1 MSLLLPTKLKNLYSL
16 LTEEQK
22 NEVKR
27 TGLGVTSQ
35 VLREGIELS
44 RMLTDPSESQI
55 QSTEDFL
62 EKLYTQVAGLENIE
76 RVQRGD
82 REVVTI
88 AEPESGAAQ
97 VIRDIG
103 SFAGT
108 MVGLGKIAKP
118 LQALKPVQ
126 KATQVAPKTVAT
138 TGFVARGETAAQLS
152 LNPYQEN
159 FANILG
165 DMIDDDSEGF
175 ASDLE
180 KYMLE
185 PIKSSQEKSELQ
197 NRLGLLAEG
206 LIFTGAFGAV
216 GAGIRNR
223 EAISKSFFNTLDS
236 IKGQRP
242 EVVDAFLNKIRR
254 LKRQD
259 KDFRSLALQKR
270 QQAIVKG
277 EQQLF
282 PTRDYNLGD
291 IDALDEKVLGLR
303 KLSTIAPI
311 RSLSNFIAKTNPF
324 TPRGGRSE
332 LLHENYLKT
341 QNAKEKWN
349 ATIDHVGRNL
359 ENAIN
364 DIHKA
369 VGGNKEDVI
378 ENINK
383 ILFTDFRVPTTITSK
398 GIRIGK
404 TQQSAFDKEL
414 LKFPEKARK
423 PIKKARNLQDQL
435 SKLLLRIENIAP
447 EDKKIIEEQLGFY
460 VRESYR
466 MFEDSGYTPSI
477 QVYNTARR
485 FVKSEIKRKNP
496 DINDLQLRLQVQSE
510 MDKLA
515 GGRGQFAN
523 ISSGFESF
531 GKIKEG
537 ILVEKQ
543 EIPPAI
549 KAYLGEITDP
559 TDKLLLSMKKI
570 AQFVEDSNFHNQAF
584 RDGKDIYFHKKNNVP
599 GFTAQIPMY
608 EGVKVQPFGNLSGYY
623 TTPQLAEYYTKRY
636 QQGGSKVIESL
647 PPFLKEFWQ
656 SLLFLK
662 SQSQKSATTR
672 RITTHIKNIVGGGQI
687 TGANGFKLLNPKTI
701 SESFKT
707 VYSQLTRTSNIEQ
720 QQFIEE
726 LAGQGVL
733 NKNAII
739 NDLKN
744 MSKDASNISFFGA
757 KPLQYLESLAKKTP
771 GVKKL
776 LKGDEK
782 VTELYIAEDD
792 FWKINM
798 YLNEKKHLDTF
809 NKALP
814 QGPNAIRFDKFRYD
828 TPEKLQNEAGRLTRN
843 GLPNYDLV
851 PDNLKELR
859 TIPFIGTFFSFLSES
874 MRLAGTIPRQINNE
888 FKIARELKDM
898 GANEAS
904 KIMKS
909 RAMDR
914 ATGFTTFG
922 IGGSA
927 AATSI
932 ANLAIG
938 TGADVIDN
946 IKPFLPEWM
955 QNDNIVYTV
964 NEEGVPIVYNIT
976 PWDAFDFPRKPI
988 QNFVHKTVNKDLTEE
1003 ELKQYDNEL
1012 LTEMLTPFFGESLTQ
1027 ETLNAYIFRDG
1038 VTADGR
1044 LLKNPFNRLEVYDP
1058 DREGERLNPTNLKI
1072 IAMNL
1077 VETLE
1082 PGTVTDTRKYFRD
1095 KFGKE
1100 MTSLDQKIYREE
1112 AMFKWLT
1119 GFGGIPFNKEYVE
1132 NIYSFKIN
1140 DFKNDKDKANTQ
1152 IYRAITD
1159 EMTKEKF
1166 LDNYLNA
1173 NREYY
1178 KSYKKL
1184 HTLTEAAE
1192 NLELNTLQILK
1203 DNGVSESDRYSFLG
1217 GNRYF
1222 KPLSITEPMQK
1233 RILES
1238 PSLQKEYIDILLEV
1252 DKLSRTLNQL
1262 PVLVDPENEK
1272 EITIPLS
1279 DEVNEIFKDLRL
1291 PKSTGGLVSGP
1302 EVSDTKENP
1311 ADRVDPFTGAPY
1323 SDQMARLG
1331 FNRGSIV
1338 DIQKVGNKSV
1348 RTYEDGSTEE
1358 IEIPE
1363 EIRNEPGL
1371 RMVAP
1376 IIELLGGVGILKGGK
1391 VVKEVGEE
1399 VLEKRAVPKILYH
1412 GSGERG
1418 LKEIIPSYRRTKTP
1432 NPALQRGV
1440 FTNPSIDNVVK
1451 FTGEKGSVYGLDV
1464 SDISSF
1470 KNLLSISKN
1479 KVLNADKPNKSL
1491 LKALDKEIKDFK
1503 TTKKTGLLQQGE
1515 ISKSKQLQQFKD
1527 DMLNKDNYITGIT
1540 PAVDDFL
1547 RRQKVDVVKTTPNF
1561 RNPDKVPNFILL
1573 RDSVPVKDE
1582 FLTKLQNNKYYIQKD

>member
-1 MSLLLPTKLKNLYSL
+1 MALTTFKNLYGL
-16 LTEEQK
+16 LTDKQK
-22 NEVKR
+22 QELKR
-27 TGLGVTSQ
+27 TGAGVTSQ
-35 VLREGIELS
+35 VVREGIELY
-44 RMLTDPSESQI
+44 RMFDKPTEKEVL
-55 QSTEDFL
+55 STENFL
-62 EKLYTQVAGLENIE
+62 ENLYSNVVGAENVE
-76 RVQRGD
+76 RVQRGE

-88 AEPESGAAQ
+88 AEPESTAAQ
-97 VIRDIG
+97 IVRDIG
-103 SFAGT
+103 SFGASLAG
-108 MVGLGKIAKP
+108 VGKVAKP
-118 LQALKPVQ
+118 LQALQFTK
-126 KATQVAPKTVAT
+126 KAKAVAPKTT
-138 TGFVARGETAAQLS
+138 KTLGFVAKGETAAQLS

-159 FANILG
+159 FANVLG
-165 DMIDDDSEGF
+165 DMIDDDGQGF
-175 ASDLE
+175 AADIE

-185 PIKSSQEKSELQ
+185 PIKSSQEKTELE

-216 GAGIRNR
+216 GSAIRNR
-223 EAISKSFFNTLDS
+223 EQINKTFLNTLDS
-236 IKGQRP
+236 IKIKKP
-242 EVVDAFLNKIRR
+242 EVVDAFLNKVKRI
-254 LKRQD
+254 KRQD
-259 KDFRSLALQKR
+259 KDFRTLALQKR
-270 QQAIVKG
+270 QEAIVKG
-277 EQQLF
+277 EKQLF
-282 PTRDYNLGD
+282 PTQDYNLGD

-303 KLSTIAPI
+303 KFSTIAPI

-324 TPRGGRSE
+324 TPQGGRSE

-341 QNAKEKWN
+341 QNTKEKWN

-359 ENAIN
+359 ENSIN

-369 VGGNKEDVI
+369 VGGNKENVI
-378 ENINK
+378 KDINK

-398 GIRIGK
+398 GISIGK

-414 LKFPEKARK
+414 LKFPEKARQ

-477 QVYNTARR
+477 QTYNTARR

-496 DINDLQLRLQVQSE
+496 DINDLELRLEVQSE

-559 TDKLLLSMKKI
+559 TDKLLLSMRKI

-584 RDGKDIYFHKKNNVP
+584 RDGKDIYFHKEDNIP
-599 GFTAQIPMY
+599 GFTEQIPIY
-608 EGVKVQPFGNLSGYY
+608 DGVKVQPFGDLAGYH
-623 TTPQLAEYYTKRY
+623 TTPQLHEYYTKRH
-636 QQGGSKVIESL
+636 QQGLSTFIREKGLVANT
-647 PPFLKEFWQ
+647 WRG
-656 SLLFLK
+656 LLYIK
-662 SQSQKSATTR
+662 SQAQKSATTR
-672 RITTHIKNIVGGGQI
+672 RASTHIKNIVGGGQI

-707 VYSQLTRTSNIEQ
+707 VYGQLNRTSDIEQ
-720 QQFIEE
+720 QRFIEE

-744 MSKDASNISFFGA
+744 MSKDASNLNFYGY
-757 KPLQYLESLAKKTP
+757 KPLQYLESRARNSPVIKQ
-771 GVKKL
+771 L

-798 YLNEKKHLDTF
+798 YLNEKKHLDDFT
-809 NKALP
+809 KALP
-814 QGPNAIRFDKFRYD
+814 QGPNATRFDKFRYD
-828 TPEKLQNEAGRLTRN
+828 TPEKLNNKAGELTRN

-859 TIPFIGTFFSFLSES
+859 SVPFIGTFFSFLSES

-898 GANEAS
+898 GADEAS
-904 KIMKS
+904 EIMKS

-922 IGGSA
+922 IGGGA
-927 AATSI
+927 AATAI

-955 QNDNIVYTV
+955 QNDNVVYSV

-988 QNFVHKTVNKDLTEE
+988 QNFINKTVNKDLTEE
-1003 ELKQYDNEL
+1003 ELKQYDNQL

-1027 ETLNAYIFRDG
+1027 ETLNAYLFRDG
-1038 VTADGR
+1038 VNADGR
-1044 LLKNPFNRLEVYDP
+1044 ILKNPFNRLEVYDP
-1058 DREGERLNPTNLKI
+1058 DREGGKLNSTNLKI
-1072 IAMNL
+1072 VAMNL

-1100 MTSLDQKIYREE
+1100 MTALDQKIYREE

-1132 NIYSFKIN
+1132 NIYSFKIS
-1140 DFKNDKDKANTQ
+1140 DFKKSQEKARNQ

-1159 EMTKEKF
+1159 EMTREEF
-1166 LDNYLNA
+1166 VNNYLTA
-1173 NREYY
+1173 NRSYY
-1178 KSYKKL
+1178 KAYKNL
-1184 HTLTEAAE
+1184 HTLTEAAQ
-1192 NLELNTLQILK
+1192 NLDLNSLKILK
-1203 DNGVSESDRYSFLG
+1203 DNGVSKRDRISFTG
-1217 GNRYF
+1217 ANRYF
-1222 KPLSITEPMQK
+1222 TPLQLTEQMKQQIIK
-1233 RILES
+1233 S
-1238 PSLQKEYIDILLEV
+1238 PSLRPEYFNILIDINE
-1252 DKLSRTLNQL
+1252 LSRNLNQL
-1262 PVLVDPENEK
+1262 PVLVDPVNK
-1272 EITIPLS
+1272 QEIEIPVS
-1279 DEVNEIFKDLRL
+1279 DEIDEIFKNLRL
-1291 PKSTGGLVSGP
+1291 PKSTGGIVKGKDDVP
-1302 EVSDTKENP
+1302 YTKENP
-1311 ADRVDPFTGAPY
+1311 ADRVDPFTGQPY
-1323 SDQMARLG
+1323 STQMEELG
-1331 FNRGSIV
+1331 LNVF
-1338 DIQKVGNKSV
+1338 Q
-1348 RTYEDGSTEE
+1348 EE
-1358 IEIPE
+1358 
-1363 EIRNEPGL
+1363 
-1371 RMVAP
+1371 
-1376 IIELLGGVGILKGGK
+1376 
-1391 VVKEVGEE
+1391 
-1399 VLEKRAVPKILYH
+1399 
-1412 GSGERG
+1412 
-1418 LKEIIPSYRRTKTP
+1418 
-1432 NPALQRGV
+1432 
-1440 FTNPSIDNVVK
+1440 
-1451 FTGEKGSVYGLDV
+1451 
-1464 SDISSF
+1464 
-1470 KNLLSISKN
+1470 
-1479 KVLNADKPNKSL
+1479 
-1491 LKALDKEIKDFK
+1491 
-1503 TTKKTGLLQQGE
+1503 
-1515 ISKSKQLQQFKD
+1515 
-1527 DMLNKDNYITGIT
+1527 
-1540 PAVDDFL
+1540 
-1547 RRQKVDVVKTTPNF
+1547 
-1561 RNPDKVPNFILL
+1561 
-1573 RDSVPVKDE
+1573 
-1582 FLTKLQNNKYYIQKD
+1582 

>member
-1 MSLLLPTKLKNLYSL
+1 MALTTFKNLYGL
-16 LTEEQK
+16 LTDKQK
-22 NEVKR
+22 QELKR
-27 TGLGVTSQ
+27 TGAGVTSQ
-35 VLREGIELS
+35 VVREGIELY
-44 RMLTDPSESQI
+44 RMFDKPTEEEVL
-55 QSTEDFL
+55 STENFL
-62 EKLYTQVAGLENIE
+62 ENLYSNVVGAENVE
-76 RVQRGD
+76 RVQRGE

-88 AEPESGAAQ
+88 AEPESTAAQ
-97 VIRDIG
+97 IVRDIG
-103 SFAGT
+103 SFGASLAG
-108 MVGLGKIAKP
+108 VGKVAKP
-118 LQALKPVQ
+118 LQALQFTK
-126 KATQVAPKTVAT
+126 KAKAVAPKTT
-138 TGFVARGETAAQLS
+138 KTLGFVAKGETAAQLS

-159 FANILG
+159 FANVLG
-165 DMIDDDSEGF
+165 DMIDDDGQGF
-175 ASDLE
+175 AADIE

-185 PIKSSQEKSELQ
+185 PIKSSQEKTELE

-216 GAGIRNR
+216 GSAIRNR
-223 EAISKSFFNTLDS
+223 EQINKTFLNTLDS
-236 IKGQRP
+236 IKIEKP
-242 EVVDAFLNKIRR
+242 EVVDAFLNKVKRI
-254 LKRQD
+254 KRQD
-259 KDFRSLALQKR
+259 KDLRTLALQKR
-270 QQAIVKG
+270 QEAIVKG

-282 PTRDYNLGD
+282 PTQDYNLGD

-303 KLSTIAPI
+303 KFSTISPI
-311 RSLSNFIAKTNPF
+311 RNLSNFIAKTNPF
-324 TPRGGRSE
+324 TPQGGRSE

-341 QNAKEKWN
+341 QNTKEKWN

-369 VGGNKEDVI
+369 VGGNKEDVLKD
-378 ENINK
+378 INK

-398 GIRIGK
+398 GISIGK

-414 LKFPEKARK
+414 LKFPEEARQ

-435 SKLLLRIENIAP
+435 SRLLLRIENISP

-466 MFEDSGYTPSI
+466 MFEDSGYTPTI

-496 DINDLQLRLQVQSE
+496 DINDLQLRLQIQSE

-515 GGRGQFAN
+515 GGKGQFAN

-608 EGVKVQPFGNLSGYY
+608 GGVKVQPFGDLAGYY

-636 QQGGSKVIESL
+636 QQGSSKLVEGL
-647 PPFLKEFWQ
+647 PPILKEFWQ
-656 SLLFLK
+656 GLLYIK
-662 SQSQKSATTR
+662 SQAQKSATTR
-672 RITTHIKNIVGGGQI
+672 RASTHIKNIVGGGQI

-707 VYSQLTRTSNIEQ
+707 VYGQLNRTSDIEQ
-720 QQFIEE
+720 QRFIEE
-726 LAGQGVL
+726 LSGQGVL
-733 NKNAII
+733 NKNAVI

-744 MSKDASNISFFGA
+744 MSKDASNVSVFGT
-757 KPLQYLESLAKKTP
+757 KPLQYLESRAKNSPVIKQ
-771 GVKKL
+771 L

-798 YLNEKKHLDTF
+798 YLNEKKHLDDF

-814 QGPNAIRFDKFRYD
+814 QGPNATRFDKFRYD
-828 TPEKLQNEAGRLTRN
+828 TPEKIQNEAGKLTRN

-859 TIPFIGTFFSFLSES
+859 SVPFIGTFFSFLSES

-898 GANEAS
+898 GADEAS
-904 KIMKS
+904 EIMKS

-922 IGGSA
+922 IGGGA
-927 AATSI
+927 AATAI

-955 QNDNIVYTV
+955 QNDNVVYSI

-988 QNFVHKTVNKDLTEE
+988 QNLINKTVNKDLTEE

-1012 LTEMLTPFFGESLTQ
+1012 LSEMLTPFFGESLTQ
-1027 ETLNAYIFRDG
+1027 ETLNAYLFRDG
-1038 VTADGR
+1038 VNADGR

-1058 DREGERLNPTNLKI
+1058 DREGGKLNSTNLKI
-1072 IAMNL
+1072 VAMNL

-1100 MTSLDQKIYREE
+1100 MTALDQKIYREE
-1112 AMFKWLT
+1112 AVFKWLT

-1132 NIYSFKIN
+1132 NIYSFKIS
-1140 DFKNDKDKANTQ
+1140 DFKESQKKARNQ

-1159 EMTKEKF
+1159 EMTREEF
-1166 LDNYLNA
+1166 VNNYLTA
-1173 NREYY
+1173 NRSYY
-1178 KSYKKL
+1178 KGYKNL
-1184 HTLTEAAE
+1184 HTLTEAAQ
-1192 NLELNTLQILK
+1192 NLDLNTLKILK
-1203 DNGVSESDRYSFLG
+1203 DNGVSKRDRISFTG
-1217 GNRYF
+1217 ANRYF
-1222 KPLSITEPMQK
+1222 TPLQLTEQMKQQIIK
-1233 RILES
+1233 S
-1238 PSLQKEYIDILLEV
+1238 PSLRPEYFNILIDINE
-1252 DKLSRTLNQL
+1252 LSRNLNQL
-1262 PVLVDPENEK
+1262 PVLVDPVNK
-1272 EITIPLS
+1272 QEIEIPVS
-1279 DEVNEIFKDLRL
+1279 DEIDEIFKNLRI
-1291 PKSTGGLVSGP
+1291 PKSTGGLIEGEDVP
-1302 EVSDTKENP
+1302 FTKDNP
-1311 ADRVDPFTGAPY
+1311 ADRINPFTGQPY
-1323 SDQMARLG
+1323 SAQMEELG
-1331 FNRGSIV
+1331 LNVF
-1338 DIQKVGNKSV
+1338 QK
-1348 RTYEDGSTEE
+1348 R
-1358 IEIPE
+1358 
-1363 EIRNEPGL
+1363 
-1371 RMVAP
+1371 
-1376 IIELLGGVGILKGGK
+1376 
-1391 VVKEVGEE
+1391 
-1399 VLEKRAVPKILYH
+1399 
-1412 GSGERG
+1412 
-1418 LKEIIPSYRRTKTP
+1418 
-1432 NPALQRGV
+1432 
-1440 FTNPSIDNVVK
+1440 
-1451 FTGEKGSVYGLDV
+1451 
-1464 SDISSF
+1464 
-1470 KNLLSISKN
+1470 
-1479 KVLNADKPNKSL
+1479 
-1491 LKALDKEIKDFK
+1491 
-1503 TTKKTGLLQQGE
+1503 
-1515 ISKSKQLQQFKD
+1515 
-1527 DMLNKDNYITGIT
+1527 
-1540 PAVDDFL
+1540 
-1547 RRQKVDVVKTTPNF
+1547 
-1561 RNPDKVPNFILL
+1561 
-1573 RDSVPVKDE
+1573 
-1582 FLTKLQNNKYYIQKD
+1582 

>member
-1 MSLLLPTKLKNLYSL
+1 
-16 LTEEQK
+16 
-22 NEVKR
+22 
-27 TGLGVTSQ
+27 
-35 VLREGIELS
+35 
-44 RMLTDPSESQI
+44 
-55 QSTEDFL
+55 
-62 EKLYTQVAGLENIE
+62 
-76 RVQRGD
+76 
-82 REVVTI
+82 
-88 AEPESGAAQ
+88 
-97 VIRDIG
+97 
-103 SFAGT
+103 
-108 MVGLGKIAKP
+108 
-118 LQALKPVQ
+118 
-126 KATQVAPKTVAT
+126 
-138 TGFVARGETAAQLS
+138 
-152 LNPYQEN
+152 
-159 FANILG
+159 
-165 DMIDDDSEGF
+165 
-175 ASDLE
+175 
-180 KYMLE
+180 
-185 PIKSSQEKSELQ
+185 
-197 NRLGLLAEG
+197 
-206 LIFTGAFGAV
+206 
-216 GAGIRNR
+216 
-223 EAISKSFFNTLDS
+223 
-236 IKGQRP
+236 
-242 EVVDAFLNKIRR
+242 
-254 LKRQD
+254 
-259 KDFRSLALQKR
+259 
-270 QQAIVKG
+270 
-277 EQQLF
+277 
-282 PTRDYNLGD
+282 
-291 IDALDEKVLGLR
+291 
-303 KLSTIAPI
+303 
-311 RSLSNFIAKTNPF
+311 
-324 TPRGGRSE
+324 
-332 LLHENYLKT
+332 
-341 QNAKEKWN
+341 
-349 ATIDHVGRNL
+349 
-359 ENAIN
+359 
-364 DIHKA
+364 
-369 VGGNKEDVI
+369 
-378 ENINK
+378 
-383 ILFTDFRVPTTITSK
+383 
-398 GIRIGK
+398 
-404 TQQSAFDKEL
+404 
-414 LKFPEKARK
+414 
-423 PIKKARNLQDQL
+423 
-435 SKLLLRIENIAP
+435 
-447 EDKKIIEEQLGFY
+447 
-460 VRESYR
+460 
-466 MFEDSGYTPSI
+466 
-477 QVYNTARR
+477 
-485 FVKSEIKRKNP
+485 
-496 DINDLQLRLQVQSE
+496 
-510 MDKLA
+510 
-515 GGRGQFAN
+515 
-523 ISSGFESF
+523 
-531 GKIKEG
+531 
-537 ILVEKQ
+537 
-543 EIPPAI
+543 
-549 KAYLGEITDP
+549 
-559 TDKLLLSMKKI
+559 
-570 AQFVEDSNFHNQAF
+570 
-584 RDGKDIYFHKKNNVP
+584 
-599 GFTAQIPMY
+599 
-608 EGVKVQPFGNLSGYY
+608 
-623 TTPQLAEYYTKRY
+623 
-636 QQGGSKVIESL
+636 
-647 PPFLKEFWQ
+647 
-656 SLLFLK
+656 
-662 SQSQKSATTR
+662 
-672 RITTHIKNIVGGGQI
+672 
-687 TGANGFKLLNPKTI
+687 
-701 SESFKT
+701 
-707 VYSQLTRTSNIEQ
+707 
-720 QQFIEE
+720 
-726 LAGQGVL
+726 
-733 NKNAII
+733 
-739 NDLKN
+739 
-744 MSKDASNISFFGA
+744 
-757 KPLQYLESLAKKTP
+757 
-771 GVKKL
+771 
-776 LKGDEK
+776 
-782 VTELYIAEDD
+782 
-792 FWKINM
+792 
-798 YLNEKKHLDTF
+798 
-809 NKALP
+809 
-814 QGPNAIRFDKFRYD
+814 
-828 TPEKLQNEAGRLTRN
+828 
-843 GLPNYDLV
+843 
-851 PDNLKELR
+851 
-859 TIPFIGTFFSFLSES
+859 
-874 MRLAGTIPRQINNE
+874 
-888 FKIARELKDM
+888 
-898 GANEAS
+898 
-904 KIMKS
+904 
-909 RAMDR
+909 
-914 ATGFTTFG
+914 
-922 IGGSA
+922 
-927 AATSI
+927 
-932 ANLAIG
+932 
-938 TGADVIDN
+938 
-946 IKPFLPEWM
+946 
-955 QNDNIVYTV
+955 
-964 NEEGVPIVYNIT
+964 
-976 PWDAFDFPRKPI
+976 
-988 QNFVHKTVNKDLTEE
+988 
-1003 ELKQYDNEL
+1003 
-1012 LTEMLTPFFGESLTQ
+1012 MLTPCFGESLTQ

-1376 IIELLGGVGILKGGK
+1376 IVELLGGVGILKGGK

>member
-1 MSLLLPTKLKNLYSL
+1 
-16 LTEEQK
+16 
-22 NEVKR
+22 
-27 TGLGVTSQ
+27 
-35 VLREGIELS
+35 
-44 RMLTDPSESQI
+44 
-55 QSTEDFL
+55 
-62 EKLYTQVAGLENIE
+62 
-76 RVQRGD
+76 
-82 REVVTI
+82 
-88 AEPESGAAQ
+88 
-97 VIRDIG
+97 
-103 SFAGT
+103 
-108 MVGLGKIAKP
+108 
-118 LQALKPVQ
+118 
-126 KATQVAPKTVAT
+126 
-138 TGFVARGETAAQLS
+138 
-152 LNPYQEN
+152 
-159 FANILG
+159 
-165 DMIDDDSEGF
+165 
-175 ASDLE
+175 
-180 KYMLE
+180 
-185 PIKSSQEKSELQ
+185 
-197 NRLGLLAEG
+197 
-206 LIFTGAFGAV
+206 
-216 GAGIRNR
+216 
-223 EAISKSFFNTLDS
+223 
-236 IKGQRP
+236 
-242 EVVDAFLNKIRR
+242 
-254 LKRQD
+254 
-259 KDFRSLALQKR
+259 
-270 QQAIVKG
+270 
-277 EQQLF
+277 
-282 PTRDYNLGD
+282 
-291 IDALDEKVLGLR
+291 
-303 KLSTIAPI
+303 
-311 RSLSNFIAKTNPF
+311 
-324 TPRGGRSE
+324 
-332 LLHENYLKT
+332 
-341 QNAKEKWN
+341 
-349 ATIDHVGRNL
+349 
-359 ENAIN
+359 
-364 DIHKA
+364 
-369 VGGNKEDVI
+369 
-378 ENINK
+378 
-383 ILFTDFRVPTTITSK
+383 
-398 GIRIGK
+398 
-404 TQQSAFDKEL
+404 
-414 LKFPEKARK
+414 
-423 PIKKARNLQDQL
+423 
-435 SKLLLRIENIAP
+435 
-447 EDKKIIEEQLGFY
+447 
-460 VRESYR
+460 
-466 MFEDSGYTPSI
+466 
-477 QVYNTARR
+477 
-485 FVKSEIKRKNP
+485 
-496 DINDLQLRLQVQSE
+496 
-510 MDKLA
+510 
-515 GGRGQFAN
+515 
-523 ISSGFESF
+523 
-531 GKIKEG
+531 
-537 ILVEKQ
+537 
-543 EIPPAI
+543 
-549 KAYLGEITDP
+549 
-559 TDKLLLSMKKI
+559 
-570 AQFVEDSNFHNQAF
+570 
-584 RDGKDIYFHKKNNVP
+584 
-599 GFTAQIPMY
+599 
-608 EGVKVQPFGNLSGYY
+608 
-623 TTPQLAEYYTKRY
+623 
-636 QQGGSKVIESL
+636 
-647 PPFLKEFWQ
+647 
-656 SLLFLK
+656 
-662 SQSQKSATTR
+662 
-672 RITTHIKNIVGGGQI
+672 
-687 TGANGFKLLNPKTI
+687 
-701 SESFKT
+701 
-707 VYSQLTRTSNIEQ
+707 
-720 QQFIEE
+720 
-726 LAGQGVL
+726 
-733 NKNAII
+733 
-739 NDLKN
+739 
-744 MSKDASNISFFGA
+744 
-757 KPLQYLESLAKKTP
+757 
-771 GVKKL
+771 
-776 LKGDEK
+776 
-782 VTELYIAEDD
+782 
-792 FWKINM
+792 
-798 YLNEKKHLDTF
+798 
-809 NKALP
+809 
-814 QGPNAIRFDKFRYD
+814 
-828 TPEKLQNEAGRLTRN
+828 
-843 GLPNYDLV
+843 
-851 PDNLKELR
+851 
-859 TIPFIGTFFSFLSES
+859 
-874 MRLAGTIPRQINNE
+874 
-888 FKIARELKDM
+888 
-898 GANEAS
+898 
-904 KIMKS
+904 
-909 RAMDR
+909 
-914 ATGFTTFG
+914 
-922 IGGSA
+922 
-927 AATSI
+927 
-932 ANLAIG
+932 
-938 TGADVIDN
+938 
-946 IKPFLPEWM
+946 
-955 QNDNIVYTV
+955 
-964 NEEGVPIVYNIT
+964 
-976 PWDAFDFPRKPI
+976 
-988 QNFVHKTVNKDLTEE
+988 
-1003 ELKQYDNEL
+1003 
-1012 LTEMLTPFFGESLTQ
+1012 
-1027 ETLNAYIFRDG
+1027 
-1038 VTADGR
+1038 
-1044 LLKNPFNRLEVYDP
+1044 
-1058 DREGERLNPTNLKI
+1058 
-1072 IAMNL
+1072 MNL

-1376 IIELLGGVGILKGGK
+1376 IVELLGGVGILKGGK

>member
-1 MSLLLPTKLKNLYSL
+1 
-16 LTEEQK
+16 
-22 NEVKR
+22 
-27 TGLGVTSQ
+27 
-35 VLREGIELS
+35 
-44 RMLTDPSESQI
+44 
-55 QSTEDFL
+55 
-62 EKLYTQVAGLENIE
+62 
-76 RVQRGD
+76 
-82 REVVTI
+82 
-88 AEPESGAAQ
+88 
-97 VIRDIG
+97 
-103 SFAGT
+103 
-108 MVGLGKIAKP
+108 
-118 LQALKPVQ
+118 
-126 KATQVAPKTVAT
+126 
-138 TGFVARGETAAQLS
+138 
-152 LNPYQEN
+152 
-159 FANILG
+159 
-165 DMIDDDSEGF
+165 
-175 ASDLE
+175 
-180 KYMLE
+180 
-185 PIKSSQEKSELQ
+185 
-197 NRLGLLAEG
+197 
-206 LIFTGAFGAV
+206 
-216 GAGIRNR
+216 
-223 EAISKSFFNTLDS
+223 
-236 IKGQRP
+236 
-242 EVVDAFLNKIRR
+242 
-254 LKRQD
+254 
-259 KDFRSLALQKR
+259 
-270 QQAIVKG
+270 
-277 EQQLF
+277 
-282 PTRDYNLGD
+282 
-291 IDALDEKVLGLR
+291 
-303 KLSTIAPI
+303 
-311 RSLSNFIAKTNPF
+311 
-324 TPRGGRSE
+324 
-332 LLHENYLKT
+332 
-341 QNAKEKWN
+341 
-349 ATIDHVGRNL
+349 
-359 ENAIN
+359 
-364 DIHKA
+364 
-369 VGGNKEDVI
+369 
-378 ENINK
+378 
-383 ILFTDFRVPTTITSK
+383 
-398 GIRIGK
+398 
-404 TQQSAFDKEL
+404 
-414 LKFPEKARK
+414 
-423 PIKKARNLQDQL
+423 
-435 SKLLLRIENIAP
+435 
-447 EDKKIIEEQLGFY
+447 
-460 VRESYR
+460 
-466 MFEDSGYTPSI
+466 
-477 QVYNTARR
+477 
-485 FVKSEIKRKNP
+485 
-496 DINDLQLRLQVQSE
+496 
-510 MDKLA
+510 
-515 GGRGQFAN
+515 
-523 ISSGFESF
+523 
-531 GKIKEG
+531 
-537 ILVEKQ
+537 
-543 EIPPAI
+543 
-549 KAYLGEITDP
+549 
-559 TDKLLLSMKKI
+559 
-570 AQFVEDSNFHNQAF
+570 
-584 RDGKDIYFHKKNNVP
+584 
-599 GFTAQIPMY
+599 
-608 EGVKVQPFGNLSGYY
+608 
-623 TTPQLAEYYTKRY
+623 
-636 QQGGSKVIESL
+636 
-647 PPFLKEFWQ
+647 
-656 SLLFLK
+656 
-662 SQSQKSATTR
+662 
-672 RITTHIKNIVGGGQI
+672 
-687 TGANGFKLLNPKTI
+687 
-701 SESFKT
+701 
-707 VYSQLTRTSNIEQ
+707 
-720 QQFIEE
+720 
-726 LAGQGVL
+726 
-733 NKNAII
+733 
-739 NDLKN
+739 
-744 MSKDASNISFFGA
+744 
-757 KPLQYLESLAKKTP
+757 
-771 GVKKL
+771 
-776 LKGDEK
+776 
-782 VTELYIAEDD
+782 
-792 FWKINM
+792 
-798 YLNEKKHLDTF
+798 
-809 NKALP
+809 
-814 QGPNAIRFDKFRYD
+814 
-828 TPEKLQNEAGRLTRN
+828 
-843 GLPNYDLV
+843 
-851 PDNLKELR
+851 
-859 TIPFIGTFFSFLSES
+859 
-874 MRLAGTIPRQINNE
+874 
-888 FKIARELKDM
+888 
-898 GANEAS
+898 
-904 KIMKS
+904 
-909 RAMDR
+909 
-914 ATGFTTFG
+914 
-922 IGGSA
+922 
-927 AATSI
+927 
-932 ANLAIG
+932 
-938 TGADVIDN
+938 
-946 IKPFLPEWM
+946 
-955 QNDNIVYTV
+955 
-964 NEEGVPIVYNIT
+964 
-976 PWDAFDFPRKPI
+976 
-988 QNFVHKTVNKDLTEE
+988 
-1003 ELKQYDNEL
+1003 
-1012 LTEMLTPFFGESLTQ
+1012 MLTPCFGESLTQ

-1376 IIELLGGVGILKGGK
+1376 IVELLGGVGILKGGK

-1451 FTGEKGSVYGLDV
+1451 FTGKKGSVYGLDV

-1470 KNLLSISKN
+1470 KNLLSISRN

>member
-1 MSLLLPTKLKNLYSL
+1 MALTTFKNLYGL
-16 LTEEQK
+16 LTDKQK
-22 NEVKR
+22 QELKR
-27 TGLGVTSQ
+27 TSAGITSQ
-35 VLREGIELS
+35 VVREGIELY
-44 RMLTDPSESQI
+44 RMFDKPTEEEVL
-55 QSTEDFL
+55 STENFL
-62 EKLYTQVAGLENIE
+62 ENLYSNVVGAENVE
-76 RVQRGD
+76 RVQRGE

-88 AEPESGAAQ
+88 AEPESTAAQ
-97 VIRDIG
+97 IVRDIG
-103 SFAGT
+103 SFGASLAG
-108 MVGLGKIAKP
+108 VGKAAKP
-118 LQALKPVQ
+118 LQALQFTK
-126 KATQVAPKTVAT
+126 KAKAVAPKTT
-138 TGFVARGETAAQLS
+138 KTLGFVAKGETAAQLS

-159 FANILG
+159 FANVLG
-165 DMIDDDSEGF
+165 DMIDDDGQGF
-175 ASDLE
+175 AADIE

-185 PIKSSQEKSELQ
+185 PIKSSQEKTELE

-216 GAGIRNR
+216 GSAIRNR
-223 EAISKSFFNTLDS
+223 EQINKTFLNTLDS
-236 IKGQRP
+236 IKIEKP
-242 EVVDAFLNKIRR
+242 EVVDAFLNKVKRI
-254 LKRQD
+254 KRQD
-259 KDFRSLALQKR
+259 KDFRTLALQKR
-270 QQAIVKG
+270 QEAIVKG

-282 PTRDYNLGD
+282 PTQDYNLGD

-303 KLSTIAPI
+303 KFSTVAPI

-324 TPRGGRSE
+324 TPQGGRSE

-341 QNAKEKWN
+341 QNTKEKWN

-378 ENINK
+378 KEINR

-398 GIRIGK
+398 GISIGK

-414 LKFPEKARK
+414 LKFPEEARQ

-466 MFEDSGYTPSI
+466 MFEDSGYTPTI

-496 DINDLQLRLQVQSE
+496 DINDLELRLQVQSE

-515 GGRGQFAN
+515 GGKGQFAN

-608 EGVKVQPFGNLSGYY
+608 EGVKVQPFGDLAGYY

-636 QQGGSKVIESL
+636 QQGSSKLVEGL
-647 PPFLKEFWQ
+647 PPIFKEFWQ
-656 SLLFLK
+656 GLLYIK
-662 SQSQKSATTR
+662 SQAQKSATTR
-672 RITTHIKNIVGGGQI
+672 RASTHIKNIVGGGQI

-707 VYSQLTRTSNIEQ
+707 VYGQLNRTSDIEQ
-720 QQFIEE
+720 QRFIEE
-726 LAGQGVL
+726 LSGQGVL
-733 NKNAII
+733 NKNAVI

-744 MSKDASNISFFGA
+744 MSKDASNVSVFGT
-757 KPLQYLESLAKKTP
+757 KPLQYLESRAKNSPVIKQ
-771 GVKKL
+771 L

-798 YLNEKKHLDTF
+798 YLNEKKHLDDF

-814 QGPNAIRFDKFRYD
+814 QGPNATRFDKFRYD
-828 TPEKLQNEAGRLTRN
+828 TPEKIQNEAGKLTRN

-859 TIPFIGTFFSFLSES
+859 SIPFIGTFFSFLSES

-898 GANEAS
+898 GADEAS

-922 IGGSA
+922 IGGG
-927 AATSI
+927 AATTAI

-938 TGADVIDN
+938 TGEDVIDN

-955 QNDNIVYTV
+955 QNDNVVYSV

-988 QNFVHKTVNKDLTEE
+988 QNFINKTVNKDLTEE

-1038 VTADGR
+1038 RNADGR

-1058 DREGERLNPTNLKI
+1058 DREGGRLNSTNLKI
-1072 IAMNL
+1072 VAMNL

-1095 KFGKE
+1095 TFGKE
-1100 MTSLDQKIYREE
+1100 MTALDQKIYREE

-1132 NIYSFKIN
+1132 NIYSFKIS
-1140 DFKNDKDKANTQ
+1140 DFKESQKKARNQ

-1159 EMTKEKF
+1159 EMTREEF
-1166 LDNYLNA
+1166 VNNYLTA
-1173 NREYY
+1173 NRSYY
-1178 KSYKKL
+1178 KAYKNL
-1184 HTLTEAAE
+1184 HTLTEAAQ
-1192 NLELNTLQILK
+1192 NLDLNSLKILK
-1203 DNGVSESDRYSFLG
+1203 DNGVSKRDRISFTG
-1217 GNRYF
+1217 ANRYF
-1222 KPLSITEPMQK
+1222 TPLQLTEQMKQGIIK
-1233 RILES
+1233 S
-1238 PSLQKEYIDILLEV
+1238 PSLRPEYFNILIDINE
-1252 DKLSRTLNQL
+1252 LSRNLNQL
-1262 PVLVDPENEK
+1262 PVLVDPVNK
-1272 EITIPLS
+1272 QEIEIPVS
-1279 DEVNEIFKDLRL
+1279 DEIDEIFKNLRL
-1291 PKSTGGLVSGP
+1291 PKSTGGLIEGEDVP
-1302 EVSDTKENP
+1302 FTKENP
-1311 ADRVDPFTGAPY
+1311 ADRVDPFTGQPY
-1323 SDQMARLG
+1323 SEQMARLG
-1331 FNRGSIV
+1331 LAEGGV
-1338 DIQKVGNKSV
+1338 PEGAV
-1348 RTYEDGSTEE
+1348 RLYDEDQ
-1358 IEIPE
+1358 
-1363 EIRNEPGL
+1363 GL
-1371 RMVAP
+1371 KPVFP
-1376 IIELLGGVGILKGGK
+1376 VVELLVGGAGRLLAPLTKRGVDAVEETMRQKYRTFKLPKK
-1391 VVKEVGEE
+1391 V
-1399 VLEKRAVPKILYH
+1399 YH
-1412 GSGERG
+1412 GGPSTLTDDVIKSQSDLINTNQAAIFTTTIRKAAEDYAQGKKGRVYEIDT
-1418 LKEIIPSYRRTKTP
+1418 LKNLNAKIFNP
-1432 NPALQRGV
+1432 NK
-1440 FTNPSIDNVVK
+1440 IDK
-1451 FTGEKGSVYGLDV
+1451 
-1464 SDISSF
+1464 SF
-1470 KNLLSISKN
+1470 KNTISNEIKKNQKIINQSNKTSILGSRDISKAN
-1479 KVLNADKPNKSL
+1479 KNIEELNNL
-1491 LKALDKEIKDFK
+1491 LRLDKLPKPKDSSVITKGNYVSRISPYQRNILTENGYDVIDDSNVGSVLFLNQIK
-1503 TTKKTGLLQQGE
+1503 
-1515 ISKSKQLQQFKD
+1515 
-1527 DMLNKDNYITGIT
+1527 
-1540 PAVDDFL
+1540 
-1547 RRQKVDVVKTTPNF
+1547 
-1561 RNPDKVPNFILL
+1561 PD
-1573 RDSVPVKDE
+1573 
-1582 FLTKLQNNKYYIQKD
+1582 